1 MNPISLRIL
10 QTRLLASGR
19 RAPTAALVV
28 AFFAVSVLGAAQ
40 PTFASSASAQSADVR
55 GASHA
60 PDNAELLRLLEAQ
73 ARRIEQLEARLEA
86 AVADRSIGG
95 RVDATTAAETAKE
108 SLTLE
113 LSQRVEA
120 LEAGAKTQPT
130 LNWSRGAAPRFAS
143 PDGSLSFRLR
153 GRLFADV
160 SGTGSSRFGE
170 LNHTGTEIRSLRF
183 GAEGAYNQLSWVIEG
198 DFADNTV
205 AWKSAYVAWAHKL
218 FGKSS
223 ELSVGNR
230 LEDRSF
236 DGASGGGDTPFQERN
251 VVATALL
258 PTHGNFGVGLT
269 ERIAGEGWHASVA
282 VTGNDLSNPGNNR
295 DTVTYSARAHVN
307 PIKGERGT
315 LHLGAWGLYEDI
327 AKGDA
332 GGVVRNWGQG
342 GHFNDNAK
350 TRAGALAGVTSGHAY
365 GAELAGFFGPFW
377 AYGEWGQRELKSAT
391 VGEHTY
397 DAYAIS
403 AGWFL
408 GGARPAYNARNGTWG
423 RIKVDNPVTAG
434 GVGVWELKARYET
447 LDYST
452 LPTGGEG
459 EVWTLG
465 ANWYLNNNSRI
476 LLDAVYWET
485 SNRAGAYQGEDDGYT
500 LNARFQVTF

>member
-1 MNPISLRIL
+1 MKPIPLRTL
-10 QTRLLASGR
+10 RTHARVARS
-19 RAPTAALVV
+19 AALVV
-28 AFFAVSVLGAAQ
+28 AAVVAVTVIGPVTRAVAQ
-40 PTFASSASAQSADVR
+40 TSDSAVR
-55 GASHA
+55 QV

-86 AVADRSIGG
+86 AVA
-95 RVDATTAAETAKE
+95 AAERERSEHALIAANSASLPQNEE
-108 SLTLE
+108 SALRP
-113 LSQRVEA
+113 RVEA
-120 LEAGAKTQPT
+120 LEANAAAQPT
-130 LNWSRGAAPRFAS
+130 LNWSRGAAPRFTS

-160 SGTGSSRFGE
+160 SGTGGSRFGE
-170 LNHTGTEIRSLRF
+170 LNNAGTEIRSLRF

-198 DFADNTV
+198 DFADNAV

-223 ELSVGNR
+223 EFSVGNR
-230 LEDRSF
+230 LEDRGF
-236 DGASGGGDTPFQERN
+236 DGASGGGDVPFQDRN

-258 PTHGNFGVGLT
+258 PTRGNFGVGLT
-269 ERIAGEGWHASVA
+269 ERITGEAWHASVA
-282 VTGNDLSNPGNNR
+282 VTGNDLSNAGNNR

-327 AKGDA
+327 AKGDEGRA
-332 GGVVRNWGQG
+332 VRNWGQG

-350 TRAGALAGVTSGHAY
+350 TRAGAVAGVTSAHAY
-365 GAELAGFFGPFW
+365 GVELAGFFGPFW

-391 VGEHTY
+391 VGTRDY

-447 LDYST
+447 LDYRK

-459 EVWTLG
+459 EAWTLG
-465 ANWYLNNNSRI
+465 ANWYLNHNSRI

-485 SNRAGAYQGEDDGYT
+485 NNRVGAYQGEDDGYT